1 MTERVLVGYNTQMTT
16 LEPGPELDALVAE
29 KVMGWEV
36 TRRDH
41 PMLEGGEQVIHAK
54 DADGA
59 LRAVIWDIAN
69 YPRSLWWHPSTDITA
84 AWEVVEKVWG
94 NMAMRWDR
102 PDGKVWVSGIPAGFW
117 HKEVSEAVGETAP
130 HAICLA
136 ALKAVA
142 LDRSGLD
149 RL

>member
-29 KVMGWEV
+29 KVMGWMPVVGPDMYEIVGLGQYEQRWIAPADQTTTGVDEEV
-36 TRRDH
+36 PYTPNFSTH
-41 PMLEGGEQVIHAK
+41 IAHAW
-54 DADGA
+54 G
-59 LRAVIWDIAN
+59 
-69 YPRSLWWHPSTDITA
+69 
-84 AWEVVEKVWG
+84 VVEKVWG

>member
-1 MTERVLVGYNTQMTT
+1 MTERVLTGYNTQMTT

-69 YPRSLWWHPSTDITA
+69 YPRSLWWNPSADIKA
-84 AWEVVEKVWG
+84 AWEVVERFQDTWFVLTSRHHEGDWYCSCG
-94 NMAMRWDR
+94 SHENDVIA
-102 PDGKVWVSGIPAGFW
+102 
-117 HKEVSEAVGETAP
+117 HTAP

-136 ALKAVA
+136 ALKAVE
-142 LDRSGLD
+142 
-149 RL
+149 